1 MAEIIQRD
9 GTWAFDGT
17 TVRITPGL
25 HRSVPL
31 FRQTYGEITVPLEA
45 VAGVVYEPERK
56 RGRLRLRLREGADPL
71 LQATGGRL
79 PDPADPYRLAV
90 ETDRAGV
97 AEYMAEEIRR
107 ALLLD
112 QIPKEPTG
120 AYLLAGPPVP
130 VSVRSSDGTVSFD
143 GTRIRIDWAD
153 TSDRVKRATGPRIID
168 VRDLVQVEWLPNSG
182 YEDGY
187 LRFVTREAVLAKPP
201 PEKDP
206 YALDLWGS
214 VRRDLLTALVATA
227 VTARLPHPSIGR
239 DAGRDT
245 GRDAW
250 RDSGRDAW
258 RDSGRDAGGD
268 SGGDEIVRAGNR
280 RAPPPAQAQAQG
292 QSQARARAR
301 AEAEGPAQ
309 ASPAAAASA
318 EASASAAAAAAAAA
332 AAEAKALRRGLPGAG
347 ARHLGD
353 GHHDVLLRRLRE
365 LGELHRDGV
374 LTDEEFAM
382 TKAVVLRGFEE

>member
-31 FRQTYGEITVPLEA
+31 FRQTYGEIAVPLEA
-45 VAGVVYEPERK
+45 VASIVFEPERK
-56 RGRLRLRLREGADPL
+56 RGRLRMRLREGADPL
-71 LQATGGRL
+71 LHATGGRL
-79 PDPADPYRLAV
+79 PDTADPYRLTV
-90 ETDRAGV
+90 DVDRAGV
-97 AEYMAEEIRR
+97 AEYVAEEIRH

-112 QIPKEPTG
+112 QIPKEPTK

-143 GTRIRIDWAD
+143 GAQVRIDWSD
-153 TSDRVKRATGPRIID
+153 TSDRVKRATGPRIIN
-168 VRDLVQVEWLPNSG
+168 VADLVQVEWLPNSG
-182 YEDGY
+182 YEDGF
-187 LRFVTREAVLAKPP
+187 LRFVTPETVFSKLP

-227 VTARLPHPSIGR
+227 VTARLPHPSTR
-239 DAGRDT
+239 T
-245 GRDAW
+245 GLDHADR
-250 RDSGRDAW
+250 
-258 RDSGRDAGGD
+258 
-268 SGGDEIVRAGNR
+268 
-280 RAPPPAQAQAQG
+280 PQL
-292 QSQARARAR
+292 
-301 AEAEGPAQ
+301 
-309 ASPAAAASA
+309 AASVPA
-318 EASASAAAAAAAAA
+318 PA
-332 AAEAKALRRGLPGAG
+332 
-347 ARHLGD
+347 D
-353 GHHDVLLRRLRE
+353 HHDVLLRRLRE

-382 TKAVVLRGFEE
+382 TKAVVLRGF